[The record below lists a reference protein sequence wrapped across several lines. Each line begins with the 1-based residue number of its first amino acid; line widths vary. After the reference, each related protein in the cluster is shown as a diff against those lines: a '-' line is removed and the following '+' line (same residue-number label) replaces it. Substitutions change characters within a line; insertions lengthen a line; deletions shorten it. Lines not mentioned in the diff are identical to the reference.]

1 MENPAERIEQF
12 LSENPANIITVTQGT
27 ARLAK
32 QASPKYGFTLQD
44 IHTLYGSVSD
54 FLKALP
60 AKGFTTDVKID
71 LKRLYGAG
79 AKQTT
84 YKIETLTLNFKKE
97 TPMNEVAPAP
107 TAPTA
112 PSVPTVPSVP
122 TAPTVPTPPTESPV
136 RLAPPNAMG
145 YPMGLGYTPVA
156 TTDWISSK
164 VIEERYRDLL
174 RDNDTLREDNKDLR
188 SQLRTL
194 NEEKASLKLQLD
206 TAHNSNTPKF
216 NPKYL
221 CKPINKLKSQ
231 LKMKE
236 LDNIR
241 DKQQLYRLYAK
252 QYSQRK
258 IRQTI
263 NNIIQYYRPFCSNK
277 CHRISNQEALTFIY
291 LLGLPN
297 GYTLH
302 PDQATTLQ
310 YLKTTQRFQTF
321 INTQQL

>member
-84 YKIETLTLNFKKE
+84 YKIETHTLNFKKQ

-107 TAPTA
+107 TAPT
-112 PSVPTVPSVP
+112 VPNIP
-122 TAPTVPTPPTESPV
+122 TAPTESPV
-136 RLAPPNAMG
+136 RLVPPNAMG

-194 NEEKASLKLQLD
+194 NEEKASLRLQLD
-206 TAHNSNTPKF
+206 TADKKHELALKEELF
-216 NPKYL
+216 NKKVFWESPAFEKVSESL
-221 CKPINKLKSQ
+221 GAVLPLVAEKMMSAPAQAPVAALAGANLSLAKSEFI
-231 LKMKE
+231 KM
-236 LDNIR
+236 
-241 DKQQLYRLYAK
+241 
-252 QYSQRK
+252 
-258 IRQTI
+258 
-263 NNIIQYYRPFCSNK
+263 
-277 CHRISNQEALTFIY
+277 ISNPQITDEIIGELYEY
-291 LLGLPN
+291 LMQRN
-297 GYTLH
+297 NE
-302 PDQATTLQ
+302 QTTSP
-310 YLKTTQRFQTF
+310 
-321 INTQQL
+321 

>member
-32 QASPKYGFTLQD
+32 QAAPKYGFTLQD

-60 AKGFTTDVKID
+60 TKGFTTDVKID
-71 LKRLYGAG
+71 FKRLYGAG

-107 TAPTA
+107 TAPNIPTA
-112 PSVPTVPSVP
+112 PTPP
-122 TAPTVPTPPTESPV
+122 TAPTVPSV
-136 RLAPPNAMG
+136 PNAMG

-188 SQLRTL
+188 SQVRTL
-194 NEEKASLKLQLD
+194 NEEKASLRLQLD
-206 TAHNSNTPKF
+206 TADKKHELALKEE
-216 NPKYL
+216 L
-221 CKPINKLKSQ
+221 LNKRRFWESPAFEKVSETLGAAIPLLAEKMMSAPAQAPVAALAGANLSLAKSEFI
-231 LKMKE
+231 KV
-236 LDNIR
+236 
-241 DKQQLYRLYAK
+241 
-252 QYSQRK
+252 
-258 IRQTI
+258 
-263 NNIIQYYRPFCSNK
+263 
-277 CHRISNQEALTFIY
+277 ISNPQITDEIIGELYEF
-291 LLGLPN
+291 LMQRN
-297 GYTLH
+297 NE
-302 PDQATTLQ
+302 QTTSP
-310 YLKTTQRFQTF
+310 
-321 INTQQL
+321 

>member
-32 QASPKYGFTLQD
+32 QVSPKYGFTLQD

-107 TAPTA
+107 TAPTI
-112 PSVPTVPSVP
+112 P
-122 TAPTVPTPPTESPV
+122 TAPTAPTAPSIPTAPTESPV
-136 RLAPPNAMG
+136 RLAPPTAMG

-194 NEEKASLKLQLD
+194 NEEKASLRLQLD
-206 TAHNSNTPKF
+206 TADKKHELALKEE
-216 NPKYL
+216 L
-221 CKPINKLKSQ
+221 LNKKGFWESPAFEKVSESLGAVLPLVAEKMMSAPAQAPVAALAGANLSLAKSEFI
-231 LKMKE
+231 KM
-236 LDNIR
+236 
-241 DKQQLYRLYAK
+241 
-252 QYSQRK
+252 
-258 IRQTI
+258 
-263 NNIIQYYRPFCSNK
+263 
-277 CHRISNQEALTFIY
+277 ISNPQITDEIIGELYEY
-291 LLGLPN
+291 LMQRN
-297 GYTLH
+297 NE
-302 PDQATTLQ
+302 QTTSP
-310 YLKTTQRFQTF
+310 
-321 INTQQL
+321 

>member
-32 QASPKYGFTLQD
+32 QVAPKYGFSLQD

-97 TPMNEVAPAP
+97 TPMNEVVTTQQPTPNVP
-107 TAPTA
+107 TAP
-112 PSVPTVPSVP
+112 
-122 TAPTVPTPPTESPV
+122 APTVPTAPAPTVPT
-136 RLAPPNAMG
+136 APAPTNMPTAMG

-194 NEEKASLKLQLD
+194 NEEKASLRLQLD
-206 TAHNSNTPKF
+206 TADKKHELALKEE
-216 NPKYL
+216 L
-221 CKPINKLKSQ
+221 LNKRGFWESPAFEKVSETLGAAIPLLAEKMMSAPAQAPVAALAGANLSLAKSEFI
-231 LKMKE
+231 KV
-236 LDNIR
+236 
-241 DKQQLYRLYAK
+241 
-252 QYSQRK
+252 
-258 IRQTI
+258 
-263 NNIIQYYRPFCSNK
+263 
-277 CHRISNQEALTFIY
+277 ISNPQITDEIIGELYEF
-291 LLGLPN
+291 LMQRN
-297 GYTLH
+297 NE
-302 PDQATTLQ
+302 QTTSP
-310 YLKTTQRFQTF
+310 
-321 INTQQL
+321 

>member
-1 MENPAERIEQF
+1 MENPTERIEQF

-107 TAPTA
+107 TAPT
-112 PSVPTVPSVP
+112 VPSV
-122 TAPTVPTPPTESPV
+122 
-136 RLAPPNAMG
+136 PNAMG

-194 NEEKASLKLQLD
+194 NEEKASLRLQLD
-206 TAHNSNTPKF
+206 TAHNSNNPKF

-258 IRQTI
+258 ICQTI

-277 CHRISNQEALTFIY
+277 CRRISNQEALTFIY

-302 PDQATTLQ
+302 PHQATTLQ

>member
-1 MENPAERIEQF
+1 MEKPAERIEQF

-32 QASPKYGFTLQD
+32 QVSPKYGFTLQD

-107 TAPTA
+107 TAPT
-112 PSVPTVPSVP
+112 VPNIP
-122 TAPTVPTPPTESPV
+122 TAPTESPV
-136 RLAPPNAMG
+136 RLAPPSAPTAPTESPGRLAPPTAMG

-194 NEEKASLKLQLD
+194 NEEKASLRLQLD
-206 TAHNSNTPKF
+206 TADKKHELALKEE
-216 NPKYL
+216 L
-221 CKPINKLKSQ
+221 LNKKGFWESPAFEKVSESLGAVLPLVAEKMMSAPVQAPVAALAGANLSLAKSEFI
-231 LKMKE
+231 KV
-236 LDNIR
+236 
-241 DKQQLYRLYAK
+241 
-252 QYSQRK
+252 
-258 IRQTI
+258 
-263 NNIIQYYRPFCSNK
+263 
-277 CHRISNQEALTFIY
+277 ISNPQITDEIIGELYEY
-291 LLGLPN
+291 LMQRN
-297 GYTLH
+297 NE
-302 PDQATTLQ
+302 QTTSP
-310 YLKTTQRFQTF
+310 
-321 INTQQL
+321 

>member
-1 MENPAERIEQF
+1 MEKPAERIEQF

-32 QASPKYGFTLQD
+32 QAAPKYGFTLQD

-54 FLKALP
+54 FLKELP
-60 AKGFTTDVKID
+60 AQGFTTDVKID
-71 LKRLYGAG
+71 FKRLYGAG

-107 TAPTA
+107 TAPT
-112 PSVPTVPSVP
+112 PP
-122 TAPTVPTPPTESPV
+122 TAPTVPSV
-136 RLAPPNAMG
+136 PNAMG

-194 NEEKASLKLQLD
+194 NEEKASLRLQLD
-206 TAHNSNTPKF
+206 TADKKHELALKEE
-216 NPKYL
+216 L
-221 CKPINKLKSQ
+221 LNKKGFWESPAFEKVSESLGAIAPLVVEKMMSAPAQAPVAALAGANLSLAKSEFI
-231 LKMKE
+231 KV
-236 LDNIR
+236 
-241 DKQQLYRLYAK
+241 
-252 QYSQRK
+252 
-258 IRQTI
+258 
-263 NNIIQYYRPFCSNK
+263 
-277 CHRISNQEALTFIY
+277 ISNPQISDEIIGELYEF
-291 LLGLPN
+291 LMQRN
-297 GYTLH
+297 NE
-302 PDQATTLQ
+302 QTTSP
-310 YLKTTQRFQTF
+310 
-321 INTQQL
+321 

>member
-32 QASPKYGFTLQD
+32 QAAPKYGFSLQD
-44 IHTLYGSVSD
+44 IYTLYGTVSD
-54 FLKALP
+54 FLKILP
-60 AKGFTTDVKID
+60 TKGFTTDVKID
-71 LKRLYGAG
+71 LKRLYGSG
-79 AKQTT
+79 SKQTS
-84 YKIETLTLNFKKE
+84 YKIDTLTLNFKKE
-97 TPMNEVAPAP
+97 TPMNEVVTTQQPTPNVP
-107 TAPTA
+107 TAP
-112 PSVPTVPSVP
+112 
-122 TAPTVPTPPTESPV
+122 APTVPTAPAPTNMPT
-136 RLAPPNAMG
+136 AMG

-156 TTDWISSK
+156 TTDWITSK
-164 VIEERYRDLL
+164 VVEERYRDLL

-194 NEEKASLKLQLD
+194 NEEKASLRLQLD
-206 TAHNSNTPKF
+206 TAHNSN
-216 NPKYL
+216 NP
-221 CKPINKLKSQ
+221 KPINKLKSQ

-277 CHRISNQEALTFIY
+277 CRRISNQEALTFIY

-302 PDQATTLQ
+302 PHQATTLQ

>member
-32 QASPKYGFTLQD
+32 QVSPKYGFTLQD

-112 PSVPTVPSVP
+112 PTAPSVPTVP
-122 TAPTVPTPPTESPV
+122 TVPSAPTESPV
-136 RLAPPNAMG
+136 RLAPPTAMG

-194 NEEKASLKLQLD
+194 NEEKASLRLQLD
-206 TAHNSNTPKF
+206 TADKKHELALKEELLNKKGFWESPAFEKVSESLGAVLPLVAEKMMSAPAPAPVAALAGANLSLAKSEFIKMISDPQITDEIIGELYE
-216 NPKYL
+216 YL
-221 CKPINKLKSQ
+221 
-231 LKMKE
+231 M
-236 LDNIR
+236 
-241 DKQQLYRLYAK
+241 
-252 QYSQRK
+252 QRNNE
-258 IRQTI
+258 QTTS
-263 NNIIQYYRPFCSNK
+263 P
-277 CHRISNQEALTFIY
+277 
-291 LLGLPN
+291 
-297 GYTLH
+297 
-302 PDQATTLQ
+302 
-310 YLKTTQRFQTF
+310 
-321 INTQQL
+321 

>member
-71 LKRLYGAG
+71 FKRLYGAG
-79 AKQTT
+79 AKQTS

-107 TAPTA
+107 TAPT
-112 PSVPTVPSVP
+112 VPSVP
-122 TAPTVPTPPTESPV
+122 TAPTIPTAPTAPSVPTVPTPPT
-136 RLAPPNAMG
+136 AMG

-188 SQLRTL
+188 SQVRTL
-194 NEEKASLKLQLD
+194 NEEKASLRLQLD
-206 TAHNSNTPKF
+206 TADKKHELALKEE
-216 NPKYL
+216 L
-221 CKPINKLKSQ
+221 LNKKGFWESPAFEKVSESLGAVLPLVAEKMMSAPAQAPVAALAGTNLSLAKSEFI
-231 LKMKE
+231 KV
-236 LDNIR
+236 
-241 DKQQLYRLYAK
+241 
-252 QYSQRK
+252 
-258 IRQTI
+258 
-263 NNIIQYYRPFCSNK
+263 
-277 CHRISNQEALTFIY
+277 ISNPQISDEIIGELYEF
-291 LLGLPN
+291 LMQRN
-297 GYTLH
+297 NE
-302 PDQATTLQ
+302 QTTSP
-310 YLKTTQRFQTF
+310 
-321 INTQQL
+321 

>member
-27 ARLAK
+27 SRLAK

-44 IHTLYGSVSD
+44 IYTLYGTVSD
-54 FLKALP
+54 FLKILP
-60 AKGFTTDVKID
+60 TKGFTTDVKID
-71 LKRLYGAG
+71 LKRLYGSG
-79 AKQTT
+79 SKQTS
-84 YKIETLTLNFKKE
+84 YKIDTLTLNFKKE
-97 TPMNEVAPAP
+97 TPMNEVVTTQQPTPNVP
-107 TAPTA
+107 TAP
-112 PSVPTVPSVP
+112 
-122 TAPTVPTPPTESPV
+122 APTVPTAPAPTNMPT
-136 RLAPPNAMG
+136 AMG

-188 SQLRTL
+188 SQVRTL
-194 NEEKASLKLQLD
+194 NEEKASLRLQLD
-206 TAHNSNTPKF
+206 TAHNSNNPKF

-236 LDNIR
+236 LNNIR

-258 IRQTI
+258 ICQTI

-277 CHRISNQEALTFIY
+277 CRRISNQEALTFIY

-302 PDQATTLQ
+302 PDQLTTLQ

>member
-71 LKRLYGAG
+71 FKRLYGAG

-107 TAPTA
+107 TAPT
-112 PSVPTVPSVP
+112 VPSVP
-122 TAPTVPTPPTESPV
+122 TAPTIPTAPTAPSVPTVPTPPT
-136 RLAPPNAMG
+136 AMG

-194 NEEKASLKLQLD
+194 NEEKASLRLQLD
-206 TAHNSNTPKF
+206 TADKKHELALKEE
-216 NPKYL
+216 L
-221 CKPINKLKSQ
+221 LNKKGFWESPAFEKVSESLGAVLPLVAEKMMSAPAQAPVAALAGANLSLAKSEFI
-231 LKMKE
+231 KM
-236 LDNIR
+236 
-241 DKQQLYRLYAK
+241 
-252 QYSQRK
+252 
-258 IRQTI
+258 
-263 NNIIQYYRPFCSNK
+263 
-277 CHRISNQEALTFIY
+277 ISNPQITDEIIGELYEY
-291 LLGLPN
+291 LMQRN
-297 GYTLH
+297 NE
-302 PDQATTLQ
+302 QTTSP
-310 YLKTTQRFQTF
+310 
-321 INTQQL
+321 

>member
-97 TPMNEVAPAP
+97 TPMNEVAPAS
-107 TAPTA
+107 TAT
-112 PSVPTVPSVP
+112 
-122 TAPTVPTPPTESPV
+122 TESPV
-136 RLAPPNAMG
+136 RLAPPTAPTVSTAPTIPNAMG

-156 TTDWISSK
+156 TTDWITSK
-164 VIEERYRDLL
+164 VVEERYRDLL

-188 SQLRTL
+188 SQVRTL

-206 TAHNSNTPKF
+206 TADKKHELALKEE
-216 NPKYL
+216 L
-221 CKPINKLKSQ
+221 LNKKGFWESTAFEKVSETLGAAIPLVVEKMMSAPVQAPVAALAGANLSLAKSEFIKVISSPQ
-231 LKMKE
+231 ISDEIIGE
-236 LDNIR
+236 LYEF
-241 DKQQLYRLYAK
+241 LM
-252 QYSQRK
+252 QRNNE
-258 IRQTI
+258 QTTS
-263 NNIIQYYRPFCSNK
+263 P
-277 CHRISNQEALTFIY
+277 
-291 LLGLPN
+291 
-297 GYTLH
+297 
-302 PDQATTLQ
+302 
-310 YLKTTQRFQTF
+310 
-321 INTQQL
+321 

>member
-107 TAPTA
+107 TAPAESPVRLAPPTA
-112 PSVPTVPSVP
+112 PPIPSVP
-122 TAPTVPTPPTESPV
+122 TAPTESPV
-136 RLAPPNAMG
+136 RLAPPTAMG

-156 TTDWISSK
+156 TTEWITSK
-164 VIEERYRDLL
+164 VVEERYRDLL

-188 SQLRTL
+188 SQVRTL
-194 NEEKASLKLQLD
+194 NEEKASLRLQLD
-206 TAHNSNTPKF
+206 TADKKHELALKEE
-216 NPKYL
+216 L
-221 CKPINKLKSQ
+221 LNKKGFWESPAFEKVSESLGAVLPLVAEKMMSAPAQAPVAALAGANLSLAKSEFI
-231 LKMKE
+231 KM
-236 LDNIR
+236 
-241 DKQQLYRLYAK
+241 
-252 QYSQRK
+252 
-258 IRQTI
+258 
-263 NNIIQYYRPFCSNK
+263 
-277 CHRISNQEALTFIY
+277 ISNPQITDEIIGELYEY
-291 LLGLPN
+291 LMQRN
-297 GYTLH
+297 NE
-302 PDQATTLQ
+302 QTTSP
-310 YLKTTQRFQTF
+310 
-321 INTQQL
+321 

>member
-32 QASPKYGFTLQD
+32 QAAPKYGFSLQD
-44 IHTLYGSVSD
+44 IYTLYGTVSD
-54 FLKALP
+54 FLKILP
-60 AKGFTTDVKID
+60 TKGFTTDVKID
-71 LKRLYGAG
+71 LKRLYGSG
-79 AKQTT
+79 SKQTS
-84 YKIETLTLNFKKE
+84 YKIDTLTLNFKKE

-107 TAPTA
+107 TAPNIPTAPTA
-112 PSVPTVPSVP
+112 PSVPT
-122 TAPTVPTPPTESPV
+122 
-136 RLAPPNAMG
+136 AMG

-258 IRQTI
+258 ICQTI

>member
-112 PSVPTVPSVP
+112 P
-122 TAPTVPTPPTESPV
+122 TESPV
-136 RLAPPNAMG
+136 RLAPPTAPSVPTVPTAPTPPTAMG

-194 NEEKASLKLQLD
+194 NEEKASLRLQLD
-206 TAHNSNTPKF
+206 TADKKHELALKEE
-216 NPKYL
+216 L
-221 CKPINKLKSQ
+221 LNKKGFWESPAFEKVSESLGAVLPLVAEKMMSAPAQAPVAALAGANLSLAKSEFI
-231 LKMKE
+231 KM
-236 LDNIR
+236 
-241 DKQQLYRLYAK
+241 
-252 QYSQRK
+252 
-258 IRQTI
+258 
-263 NNIIQYYRPFCSNK
+263 
-277 CHRISNQEALTFIY
+277 ISNPQITDEIIGELYEY
-291 LLGLPN
+291 LMQRN
-297 GYTLH
+297 NE
-302 PDQATTLQ
+302 QTTSP
-310 YLKTTQRFQTF
+310 
-321 INTQQL
+321 